1 VLFFQLHHCV
11 PNSIHFEDHHWDHL
25 ELRSNSWKKHC
36 CHPGFEAAASRMV
49 PPPNSTVPCLVV
61 ILCPSLRI
69 CRSCCL
75 EEFVETAASAPGW
88 QQCFFQLLLLNS
100 KWSQW
105 WSSKWIELGTQ
116 WCSWKN
122 NTWCVKSNFHIEA
135 NLGAREPSSDSG
147 PIKQK
152 LKPCVDN
159 VVPKVSPRI
168 SSDRIYRLSVSRG
181 SSSVLGEVD
190 WRWIYYSSSFTMGL
204 RFNNL
209 MSKI

>member
-1 VLFFQLHHCV
+1 MPLWLGTPTAGILYCLDIRPCYTTILAVSTNSSRQQLLHILKLGNRITTKHGTV
-11 PNSIHFEDHHWDHL
+11 
-25 ELRSNSWKKHC
+25 ELGGGTIR
-36 CHPGFEAAASRMV
+36 EAAAS
-49 PPPNSTVPCLVV
+49 N
-61 ILCPSLRI
+61 
-69 CRSCCL
+69 
-75 EEFVETAASAPGW
+75 PGW
-88 QQCFFQLLLLNS
+88 QQSFFQLLLLNS
-100 KWSQW
+100 KLSQW
-105 WSSKWIELGTQ
+105 WCSKWIKLGTQ

-135 NLGAREPSSDSG
+135 NLGARETSSDSG

-181 SSSVLGEVD
+181 SSSVLGEVE